1 MRGVV
6 LRGAFWFW
14 VDGVLLPGARG
25 REWEGARGTAKRA
38 AGTDAGVRGRD
49 ASVWSGSSSL

>member
-1 MRGVV
+1 MRGVF

-25 REWEGARGTAKRA
+25 REWEGARETAKRA
-38 AGTDAGVRGRD
+38 AGIDAGEMGRD
-49 ASVWSGSSSL
+49 ASGWSGS